1 MVDPALAEKAEKMK
15 IDGNDEVE
23 DEDLKAAD
31 LLRRYL
37 RNKMVSLRSF
47 DFS

>member
-1 MVDPALAEKAEKMK
+1 MDPALAEKAEKMK
-15 IDGNDEVE
+15 IDGNEEAE

-37 RNKMVSLRSF
+37 RNKIVSF
-47 DFS
+47 KCC